1 MIDYSPFF
9 ETLKERKISQYQ
21 LKHMGISSCV
31 LESIK
36 KGKSIT
42 LYTLDK
48 LCTIIDCE
56 PHNIFIYE
64 RTEEDVEYYGQFR
77 RPSHRQDLHKH
88 PLKSDK
94 KLSK

>member
-9 ETLKERKISQYQ
+9 KTIKEKKISQYE

-42 LYTLDK
+42 LNSLNM

-56 PHNIFIYE
+56 PHDIFTFE
-64 RTEEDVEYYGQFR
+64 RTEEDVEYYKQFS